1 MRTVQQYYDDNRD
14 KILFDVRAL
23 EEYEK
28 ETMEA
33 SIHYYW
39 EDMIKVLEDN
49 KEEFEAKYSKDTPIY
64 ILCYTGQK
72 SEEIEDILDEMGYE
86 AYSLDG
92 GFVAYLR
99 WKFNKYLEQDK
110 ESGNSTSEENV
121 KEIERSIVKKFR
133 KPIWRKF
140 TQALNEYDLIQ
151 DGDKIAV
158 CISGGKDSML
168 MAKLFQELKRH
179 GKNNF
184 ELVFLVMNP
193 GYNDLNYNVILNN
206 AKILDI
212 PITVFKTEIFDTVV
226 DITESPC
233 YLCAR
238 MRRGYLYSKAKELG
252 CNKIAL
258 GHHYDDVIETILMGM
273 LYGAQVQTMM
283 PKLHSTNFEGMELIR
298 PMYLIREAD
307 IIHWKEY
314 NNLEFIQCACRF
326 TEGCASC
333 GGTGKGSKRAEIK
346 QLIKDLTKV
355 SPYIEKNIFRSV
367 ENVNIDTV
375 IAYKKKGQRHS
386 FLDEYDITDDKY
398 AGNAEV
404 DNSENT
410 SKELNK
416 SDINSSGQLSEYH
429 TDETIELGKT
439 GSTQIMPLNKS
450 DINKDDISENT
461 LAKYEKLKSIIKDC
475 GKIAIAFSGGVDS
488 TFLTK
493 VAKDVL
499 GENAVAVTISSILVT
514 DDELKEADDFCKA
527 ENIEHLIY
535 KADVLSI
542 PGFENN
548 PPDRCYICKKA
559 IFTNVQNLVGERGIS
574 VIAEGTNVDDD
585 GDYRP
590 GMRAIKELG
599 VRSLLKEAGLTKAE
613 IRELSCMLGLKTWNK
628 PSCACLASRFAYG
641 EVINKDKLDM
651 IYSAE
656 CYIRSL
662 GFEQFRVRLQ
672 DGIARIE
679 LRPADIQKFIENGI
693 KDKVSE
699 KLHALGFKYV
709 SLDLDG
715 YRLGSMNEVLNR
727 QERGNNGGSSL

>member
-28 ETMEA
+28 ETIEA

-110 ESGNSTSEENV
+110 ESGNNTSEENV

-404 DNSENT
+404 DNSENI

-493 VAKDVL
+493 AAKDVL

-535 KADVLSI
+535 NADVLSI

-590 GMRAIKELG
+590 GIRAIKELG
-599 VRSLLKEAGLTKAE
+599 VRSPLKEAGLTKAE

-699 KLHALGFKYV
+699 KLHTLGFKYV